1 MTNCAFVS
9 FRLGLTDGVSI
20 VTDHWMAAF
29 EEMGFECHTVA
40 GDGPVDRLIPGLAI
54 TATEPPS
61 RGEVADALSAAD
73 LVVVENLCT
82 IPLNRAAAQVVAA
95 ELRGRP
101 ALLHHHDPPWQ
112 RAQFAHVTDLPPD
125 DPAWRHVTI
134 NRFTAAEMSERGFTA
149 AVVYNGFEVETN
161 GDRDGLREH
170 LRVGPEERLVTH
182 PVRAIP
188 RKNIPAAIRYCEAL
202 GATYWLLGAAE
213 EGYGPDLDELL
224 LAANCPVIH
233 RPWRGAAD
241 IYAAA
246 DAVVFPS
253 TWEGFGNPPI
263 EASIHRTPVAV
274 GHYPVSEELRCLGF
288 EWFEPED
295 PASMSRFLDQ
305 PDDALLDRNRA
316 LAVEHFS
323 IAAMKAS
330 LRAVLDEAGWLP

>member
-1 MTNCAFVS
+1 MS

-20 VTDHWMAAF
+20 VADHWMAAF
-29 EEMGFECHTVA
+29 EEMGFDCYTVA
-40 GDGPVDRLIPGLAI
+40 GDGPVDRLIPELAI
-54 TATEPPS
+54 TSPEPP
-61 RGEVADALSAAD
+61 RPEEVADALSTAD

-82 IPLNRAAAQVVAA
+82 IPLNPGAARVVAA

-112 RAQFAHVTDLPPD
+112 RARFAAVTELPPD

-134 NRFTAAEMSERGFTA
+134 NRFTAVEMRARGLNA
-149 AVVYNGFEVETN
+149 AVVHNGFEVESD
-161 GDRDGLREH
+161 GDRDGLRQR
-170 LRVGPEERLVTH
+170 LRVDRDELLVAH

-188 RKNIPAAIRYCEAL
+188 RKNIPAAIRFCETL

-213 EGYGPDLDELL
+213 EGYGPDLDQLL
-224 LAANCPVIH
+224 LSAGCRVVH
-233 RPWRGAAD
+233 QPWRGTAD

-274 GHYPVSEELRCLGF
+274 GHYRVAEELRGLGF

-295 PASMSRFLDQ
+295 PASMSRFLDH
-305 PDDALLDRNRA
+305 PDGALLDRNRA

-323 IAAMKAS
+323 VAAMKAR
-330 LRAVLDEAGWLP
+330 LHEVLSEAGWCS